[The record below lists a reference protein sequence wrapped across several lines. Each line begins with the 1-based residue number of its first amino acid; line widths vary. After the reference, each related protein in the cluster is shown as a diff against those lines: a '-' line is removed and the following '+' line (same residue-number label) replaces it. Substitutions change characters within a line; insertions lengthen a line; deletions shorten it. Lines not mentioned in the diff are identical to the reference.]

1 MAPAFAR
8 LFYLAMRIERA
19 RFLGTAHYQRTV
31 RVQVSAFNLGPN
43 LSAAKSFDGYAS
55 SLSDFRR
62 KSLVFNDGPF
72 QLETVNTVI

>member
-8 LFYLAMRIERA
+8 LFDLAMRIERA

-43 LSAAKSFDGYAS
+43 LSAAKSFDGCAHH
-55 SLSDFRR
+55 
-62 KSLVFNDGPF
+62 
-72 QLETVNTVI
+72 